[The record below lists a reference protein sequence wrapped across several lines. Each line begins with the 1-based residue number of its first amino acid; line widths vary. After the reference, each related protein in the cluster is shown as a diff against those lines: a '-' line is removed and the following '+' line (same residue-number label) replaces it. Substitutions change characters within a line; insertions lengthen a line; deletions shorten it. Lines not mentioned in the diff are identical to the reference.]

1 MKKLSRILVFQ
12 HIAAEHPGI
21 FRNYF
26 QEDGIEWVPIE
37 WDEGET
43 IADVEGF
50 DALWVM
56 GGPMDVWEEE
66 QYPWLKHEKS
76 IIRNA
81 VLERNIPYLGF
92 CLGHQLLADAL
103 GGDVGMAEEPEIGI
117 LDIHNTTDGTQS
129 PFLNGLPDTIK
140 CLQWHSAEVTRAPQ
154 NAKIL
159 ASTPA
164 CNIQAISIGQ
174 HALSVQFHIE
184 ITPTTVSDWGDI
196 PAYKSALENKL
207 GNNALAQINAEA
219 SAHIVDMNRYSRIL
233 YENWKHSVLSN

>member
-26 QEDGIEWVPIE
+26 QEDGIEWVPVE

-43 IADVEGF
+43 ISDVEGF

-66 QYPWLKHEKS
+66 QYPWLKLEKS

-92 CLGHQLLADAL
+92 CL
-103 GGDVGMAEEPEIGI
+103 V
-117 LDIHNTTDGTQS
+117 
-129 PFLNGLPDTIK
+129 
-140 CLQWHSAEVTRAPQ
+140 
-154 NAKIL
+154 
-159 ASTPA
+159 
-164 CNIQAISIGQ
+164 
-174 HALSVQFHIE
+174 
-184 ITPTTVSDWGDI
+184 
-196 PAYKSALENKL
+196 
-207 GNNALAQINAEA
+207 INCWR
-219 SAHIVDMNRYSRIL
+219 ML
-233 YENWKHSVLSN
+233 